1 MRTTIISQDE
11 DHQLDHFAK
20 GWFKVLYA
28 KLGPKSSNAYLL
40 YAGSL
45 RSHSRNEAYYAKM
58 AKHKDVIIQTGEIIS
73 SARSRLSYFRGGADY
88 ANTRQKYG
96 R

>member
-1 MRTTIISQDE
+1 MQHWGQNMAIMGC
-11 DHQLDHFAK
+11 F
-20 GWFKVLYA
+20 F
-28 KLGPKSSNAYLL
+28 

-88 ANTRQKYG
+88 ANNRQKYG